1 MFDLLMQKL
10 FAFALHLEDGLN
22 FPDPLSKK
30 EEQMYLRRM
39 NEGDKKAREILI
51 EHNLRLVAHIVKK
64 YYTQNAETDE
74 LISIGTIGLI
84 KGIDSYKTEKGVR
97 LSTYVS
103 RCIDNEI
110 LMYFRSRKKYAL
122 DVSFSEPIEQDGEGN
137 PLTLMDIVAEDDTIL
152 EELAFKQN
160 KILLY
165 RFLTELEDRRERE
178 VLILRY
184 GLNGQHPLTQSE
196 VASRYGI
203 SRSYVSRI
211 ETKALKKLRDKFN
224 T

>member
-1 MFDLLMQKL
+1 
-10 FAFALHLEDGLN
+10 
-22 FPDPLSKK
+22 
-30 EEQMYLRRM
+30 
-39 NEGDKKAREILI
+39 
-51 EHNLRLVAHIVKK
+51 
-64 YYTQNAETDE
+64 
-74 LISIGTIGLI
+74 
-84 KGIDSYKTEKGVR
+84 
-97 LSTYVS
+97 
-103 RCIDNEI
+103 
-110 LMYFRSRKKYAL
+110 MYFRSRKKYAL

>member
-1 MFDLLMQKL
+1 MTL
-10 FAFALHLEDGLN
+10 
-22 FPDPLSKK
+22 K
-30 EEQMYLRRM
+30 EGFYVRFEQMYLRRM

>member
-1 MFDLLMQKL
+1 MF
-10 FAFALHLEDGLN
+10 N